1 MAILILLTSWHAS
14 SQSGIKKDSVVIS
27 KETARKVLIDLAD
40 YDRLK
45 ENNVEANLNKCIKIQ
60 REKDT
65 LIGYMSQQYKLSE
78 ETLLLAEKQLKIR
91 EEQLSNVKNKNP
103 KGFLIGAAGFAVG
116 LVLGL
121 LLAQ

>member
-1 MAILILLTSWHAS
+1 MLLTSWHAS

-40 YDRLK
+40 YDRLR
-45 ENNVEANLNKCIKIQ
+45 ENNVEANLDRCIEIQ

-65 LIGYMSQQYKLSE
+65 LINYMSQQYKLSE
-78 ETLLLAEKQLKIR
+78 ETLVLAEKQLKIR
-91 EEQLSNVKNKNP
+91 EEQLSAFKSKNS
-103 KGFLIGAAGFAVG
+103 GGYLVGAAGFAVG